1 MKAVIPKIK
10 VRGLLAVVGLLTCLV
25 MAMTAGCGLETE
37 KANQYLKEATRHQ
50 EEAEA
55 ILLRFKAFPN
65 DWETIFNVYGIS
77 AVQVAGAR
85 QLVQAREQDLDA
97 LMNALKAWR
106 ADLRKISKLYVD
118 MKVKEYVSLKTK
130 AINLWL
136 DYAEDSLRP
145 LIKVYGGMIDIIER
159 GGSAAEQ
166 EAKAQDIMG
175 LVSESAQKLEEY
187 RAAEKQAEDYFSK
200 NKLGK

>member
-106 ADLRKISKLYVD
+106 ADLRKISKLDVD